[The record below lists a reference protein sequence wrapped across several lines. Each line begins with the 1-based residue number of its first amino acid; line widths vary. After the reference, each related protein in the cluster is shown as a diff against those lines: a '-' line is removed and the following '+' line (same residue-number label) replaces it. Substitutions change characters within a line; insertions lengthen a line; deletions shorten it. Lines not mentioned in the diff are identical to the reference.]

1 MVKHKKLTKEGRAEL
16 FLKNIIL
23 LSEIFEQQ
31 SRGLIVGIDP
41 GRNSPG
47 LAIYNPR
54 LDKISLHSHKT
65 KGEGFGKVIEVELW
79 MRNFLD
85 DKKIRLAIVE
95 DYSFGEKFNRESMGE
110 IGGVIR
116 RYFWIRGIPLFA
128 IAPQTLK
135 SLIGVKKKELILKE
149 TFRQYKIDTESDDEA
164 DAFLLVKIGQL
175 LYNSVNKFRAIANP
189 ENIKKIEA
197 KPHEFCGLKVKE
209 ARIVKDAIIGKGAAA
224 HGYAREGEKIRQ
236 EIRTKIKEK
245 Y

>member
-1 MVKHKKLTKEGRAEL
+1 MAKKKLTKEGRAEL
-16 FLKNIIL
+16 LLKNINL
-23 LSEIFEQQ
+23 LSGIFEQQ
-31 SRGLIVGIDP
+31 NKGIIVGVDP
-41 GRNSPG
+41 GRVSPG

-54 LDKISLHSHKT
+54 LDEISLHSHKT

-79 MRNFLD
+79 LRGFLD
-85 DKKIRLAIVE
+85 NKKIRLAIIE

-135 SLIGVKKKELILKE
+135 SLIGVKKKDLILKE

-175 LYNSVNKFRAIANP
+175 LYNSMNKFKAIASP
-189 ENIKKIEA
+189 QNIKKIEA

-209 ARIVKDAIIGKGAAA
+209 AQIVKDTIINKGVLAY
-224 HGYAREGEKIRQ
+224 GYAREGDKIRK
-236 EIRTKIKEK
+236 EIKERIKEK